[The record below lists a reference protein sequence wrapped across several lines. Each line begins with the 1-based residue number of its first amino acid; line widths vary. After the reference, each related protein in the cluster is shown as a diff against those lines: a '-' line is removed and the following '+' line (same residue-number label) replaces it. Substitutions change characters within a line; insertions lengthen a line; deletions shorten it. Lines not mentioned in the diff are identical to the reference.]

1 MECEVDIVID
11 YDTNYIT
18 IYSNAT
24 QIFNINYISATEYKD
39 YKVQNKDDWFLPSL
53 EELNLIYKNRKKIG
67 GMKDYPYWCSSET
80 NLNNANSV
88 DFTDGKVK
96 SLSDKVERK
105 YVRPVRKKMK
115 NDGLNVNNLITIN
128 ISPNPTTGK
137 SLILIDQK
145 YVQNGVNVEI
155 VNISGQLIHHQKQ
168 HQNLINV
175 DLSNYENGL
184 YIIKL
189 YNDSFNGITKVIKE

>member
-1 MECEVDIVID
+1 
-11 YDTNYIT
+11 
-18 IYSNAT
+18 
-24 QIFNINYISATEYKD
+24 
-39 YKVQNKDDWFLPSL
+39 
-53 EELNLIYKNRKKIG
+53 
-67 GMKDYPYWCSSET
+67 
-80 NLNNANSV
+80 
-88 DFTDGKVK
+88 
-96 SLSDKVERK
+96 
-105 YVRPVRKKMK
+105 MK